1 MSRVVIDASALLA
14 LLFEEAGHETV
25 SEALSHGIMSAVN
38 LAEVA
43 SRLFFLGADE
53 ETTQNTLSDLPI
65 EIVPFTAE
73 HAYRAGLLRIATKAK
88 GLSLGD
94 RACLATAEDLKL
106 PVLTSDKSWSL
117 LKLTIPVQVIR

>member
-1 MSRVVIDASALLA
+1 MRRVVIDASALLA
-14 LLFEEAGHETV
+14 LLFGEAGHEV
-25 SEALSHGIMSAVN
+25 VAEALSHGIMSAVN
-38 LAEVA
+38 LAEVV

-53 ETTQNTLSDLPI
+53 QMAQNRLSDLPI

-73 HAYRAGLLRIATKAK
+73 HAYRAGLLRIATKSK

-117 LKLTIPVQVIR
+117 LKLSIPVQVIR

>member
-1 MSRVVIDASALLA
+1 MSS
-14 LLFEEAGHETV
+14 
-25 SEALSHGIMSAVN
+25 VN
-38 LAEVA
+38 PAEVA